1 VPKPGPY
8 WNAARATHWGRR
20 CGTWC
25 ASNDPALGARALGY
39 NESFAHTTGASPR
52 HLSRFMTSLASS
64 PVLRFAQTSLGYGAF
79 TVLRDVTLDVCRGQ
93 VVAMMG
99 GSGSGKTTL
108 LRGATGQI
116 PAQSGR
122 IEAFGVNLA
131 QADKTTLRALR
142 QRMGVLFQQ
151 GALFTDLNVFE
162 NVAFPLREHT
172 TLTEGD
178 IVRRTLDK
186 LDAVGLRAAAH
197 LRIAEISG
205 GMAKRVALARAIV
218 LEPELILYDEP
229 FAGLDP
235 ISLGITARLIRDLT
249 DRLGCASIMITHD
262 VKESFAIADQVY
274 IVGQGRMLA
283 SGTPQDLTTAQDAYV
298 KQFIHG
304 EPDGPI
310 AFHYPDTPAFVQW
323 LHAMVPQS
331 QDPLPTSPPQVAQ
344 PQVQA

>member
-1 VPKPGPY
+1 
-8 WNAARATHWGRR
+8 
-20 CGTWC
+20 
-25 ASNDPALGARALGY
+25 
-39 NESFAHTTGASPR
+39 
-52 HLSRFMTSLASS
+52 
-64 PVLRFAQTSLGYGAF
+64 VLRFVETSLGYADF
-79 TVLRDVTLDVCRGQ
+79 TVLRDISLTVGRGE

-116 PAQSGR
+116 R
-122 IEAFGVNLA
+122 A
-131 QADKTTLRALR
+131 QAGQVEVFGTDLGKLSRADLRALR

-151 GALFTDLNVFE
+151 GALFTDLTVCE

-172 TLTEGD
+172 SLAED
-178 IVRRTLDK
+178 AIIARVLDT

-235 ISLGITARLIRDLT
+235 ISMGITAQLIRDLT

-283 SGTPQDLTTAQDAYV
+283 SGAPAELYDSQDPYIA
-298 KQFIHG
+298 QFIHG
-304 EPDGPI
+304 KPDGPI
-310 AFHYPDTPAFVQW
+310 AFHYPETRAFDAW
-323 LHAMVPQS
+323 L
-331 QDPLPTSPPQVAQ
+331 QDAAPTLAGSDARGEG
-344 PQVQA
+344 

>member
-1 VPKPGPY
+1 
-8 WNAARATHWGRR
+8 
-20 CGTWC
+20 
-25 ASNDPALGARALGY
+25 
-39 NESFAHTTGASPR
+39 
-52 HLSRFMTSLASS
+52 MTSPAASS
-64 PVLRFAQTSLGYGAF
+64 TVLRFIDTSLGYGER
-79 TVLRDVTLDVCRGQ
+79 TVLHDISLDVCRRQ

-116 PAQSGR
+116 LAQQGR
-122 IEAFGVNLA
+122 IEAFGTDLA
-131 QADKTTLRALR
+131 QANRATLGALR

-172 TLTEGD
+172 TLTEGE
-178 IVRRTLDK
+178 ILRRVLGK

-205 GMAKRVALARAIV
+205 GMAKRVALARAVV
-218 LEPELILYDEP
+218 LEPELVLYDEP

-235 ISLGITARLIRDLT
+235 ISLGITAQLIRDLT
-249 DRLGCASIMITHD
+249 DTLGCASIMITHD

-283 SGTPQDLTTAQDAYV
+283 SGAPQTLSDSQDAYV
-298 KQFIHG
+298 AQFLHG
-304 EPDGPI
+304 KPDGPI
-310 AFHYPDTPAFVQW
+310 AFHYPESPAFAAW
-323 LHAMVPQS
+323 LGARPQG
-331 QDPLPTSPPQVAQ
+331 
-344 PQVQA
+344 QA